1 MKADSRRRA
10 GGMHPRLGVFRHNP
24 RAGNPAARSRVA
36 GRVETQER
44 LGGGPTMS
52 VTALIRAMR
61 PHHWLKNG
69 LVFVPILL
77 NHDVF
82 DPHAL
87 WLGLVAFV
95 AFSLIASAIYL
106 LNDIKDVE
114 ADRRHPT
121 KCKRPL
127 AAGEIT
133 AGQAYAAV
141 PLLLVAA
148 FSTVLL
154 VPQPW
159 HYLLALLAY
168 LFLAL
173 AYLLF
178 LKRKLLVD
186 VLGLAAMHTLRILVG
201 NAAAAIP
208 VSSWLLAFSMFL
220 FLSLALVKRYAELR
234 ITEDRSGLKKAGR
247 GYHAEDI
254 EALSQLGM
262 ASGCTCALIMALYV
276 DSANVKQLYRHP
288 ELIWLL
294 CPIVLYQMARIWF
307 MARRG
312 GMPDDPLVFMIRD
325 WRSQLMG
332 LVVVVIM
339 VAATIL
345 P

>member
-1 MKADSRRRA
+1 
-10 GGMHPRLGVFRHNP
+10 MHPGLGFSPDNRSGRHSRP
-24 RAGNPAARSRVA
+24 RAAPCGRASTGATGRAMSA
-36 GRVETQER
+36 G
-44 LGGGPTMS
+44 
-52 VTALIRAMR
+52 ALIRAMR

-69 LVFVPILL
+69 LVFVPIVL

-82 DPHAL
+82 DLQAL
-87 WLGLVAFV
+87 FAGAVAFV
-95 AFSLIASAIYL
+95 AFSLLASAIYL
-106 LNDIKDVE
+106 LNDIRDVE

-133 AGQAYAAV
+133 VKQAYMAV
-141 PLLLVAA
+141 PALLLAA
-148 FSTVLL
+148 FGLAALL
-154 VPQPW
+154 PKPAHFV
-159 HYLLALLAY
+159 LALTSY

-186 VLGLAAMHTLRILVG
+186 VLGLAALHTLRILAG
-201 NAAAAIP
+201 NAAAGIP
-208 VSSWLLAFSMFL
+208 LSSWLLAFSIFL

-234 ITEDRSGLKKAGR
+234 ITQDQSGLKKAGR

-262 ASGCTCALIMALYV
+262 ASGCTCALILALYV
-276 DSANVKQLYRHP
+276 DSDAVRQLYRHP
-288 ELIWLL
+288 ELIWLT
-294 CPIVLYQMARIWF
+294 CPIILYQMARIWF
-307 MARRG
+307 LARRG
-312 GMPDDPLVFMIRD
+312 QVPDDPLVFMIRD

-332 LVVVVIM
+332 LVVAAIM
-339 VAATIL
+339 AAATLL

>member
-1 MKADSRRRA
+1 
-10 GGMHPRLGVFRHNP
+10 
-24 RAGNPAARSRVA
+24 
-36 GRVETQER
+36 
-44 LGGGPTMS
+44 MS
-52 VTALIRAMR
+52 LTAMIWAMR
-61 PHHWLKNG
+61 PLHWLKNG
-69 LVFVPILL
+69 LVFIPILL

-82 DPHAL
+82 DIEAL
-87 WLGLVAFV
+87 WHGLIAFV

-114 ADRRHPT
+114 ADRHHPT

-133 AGQAYAAV
+133 QTQAYAAV
-141 PLLLVAA
+141 PVLLVAA
-148 FSTVLL
+148 FSTVMF
-154 VPQPW
+154 VPQPKIFA
-159 HYLLALLAY
+159 LSLLAY

-186 VLGLAAMHTLRILVG
+186 VLGLAAMHTLRILAG

-234 ITEDRSGLKKAGR
+234 ITQDQSGLKKAGR

-288 ELIWLL
+288 ELIWLV
-294 CPIVLYQMARIWF
+294 CPIILYQMARIWF
-307 MARRG
+307 LARRG
-312 GMPDDPLVFMIRD
+312 HMPDDPLVFMIRD
-325 WRSQLMG
+325 WRSQVMG
-332 LVVVVIM
+332 LLVVAIM
-339 VAATIL
+339 IAATLL

>member
-1 MKADSRRRA
+1 
-10 GGMHPRLGVFRHNP
+10 
-24 RAGNPAARSRVA
+24 
-36 GRVETQER
+36 
-44 LGGGPTMS
+44 MS
-52 VTALIRAMR
+52 LTAMIWAMR
-61 PHHWLKNG
+61 PLHWLKNG
-69 LVFVPILL
+69 LVFIPILL

-82 DPHAL
+82 DIEAL
-87 WLGLVAFV
+87 WHGLIAFV

-114 ADRRHPT
+114 ADRHHPT

-133 AGQAYAAV
+133 QTQAYAAV
-141 PLLLVAA
+141 PVLLVAA
-148 FSTVLL
+148 FSTVMF
-154 VPQPW
+154 VPQPKIFA
-159 HYLLALLAY
+159 LSLLAY

-186 VLGLAAMHTLRILVG
+186 VLGLAAMHTLRILAG

-234 ITEDRSGLKKAGR
+234 ITQDQSGLKKAGR

-288 ELIWLL
+288 ELIWLV
-294 CPIVLYQMARIWF
+294 CPIILYQMAPIWF
-307 MARRG
+307 LARRG
-312 GMPDDPLVFMIRD
+312 HMPDDPLVFMIRD
-325 WRSQLMG
+325 WRSQVMG
-332 LVVVVIM
+332 LLVVAIM
-339 VAATIL
+339 IAATLL

>member
-1 MKADSRRRA
+1 
-10 GGMHPRLGVFRHNP
+10 
-24 RAGNPAARSRVA
+24 
-36 GRVETQER
+36 
-44 LGGGPTMS
+44 MS
-52 VTALIRAMR
+52 LTAMIWAMR
-61 PHHWLKNG
+61 PLHWLKNG
-69 LVFVPILL
+69 LVFIPILL

-82 DPHAL
+82 DIEAL
-87 WLGLVAFV
+87 WHGLIAFV

-106 LNDIKDVE
+106 LNDIMDVE
-114 ADRRHPT
+114 ADRHHPT

-133 AGQAYAAV
+133 QTQAYAAV
-141 PLLLVAA
+141 PVLLVAA
-148 FSTVLL
+148 FSTVMF
-154 VPQPW
+154 VPQPKIFA
-159 HYLLALLAY
+159 LSLLAY

-178 LKRKLLVD
+178 LKRRLLVD
-186 VLGLAAMHTLRILVG
+186 VLGLAAMHTLRILAG

-234 ITEDRSGLKKAGR
+234 ITQDQSGLKKAGR

-288 ELIWLL
+288 ELIWLV
-294 CPIVLYQMARIWF
+294 CPIILYQMARIWF
-307 MARRG
+307 LARRG
-312 GMPDDPLVFMIRD
+312 HMPDDPLVFMIRD
-325 WRSQLMG
+325 WRSQVMG
-332 LVVVVIM
+332 LLVVAIM
-339 VAATIL
+339 IAATLL

>member
-1 MKADSRRRA
+1 
-10 GGMHPRLGVFRHNP
+10 
-24 RAGNPAARSRVA
+24 
-36 GRVETQER
+36 
-44 LGGGPTMS
+44 MS
-52 VTALIRAMR
+52 ASALIRAMR

-82 DPHAL
+82 ESGAL
-87 WLGLVAFV
+87 WSGAVAFLS
-95 AFSLIASAIYL
+95 FSLLASAIYL

-121 KCKRPL
+121 KRRRPL

-133 AGQAYAAV
+133 VGQAYAAV
-141 PLLLVAA
+141 PVLLAAA
-148 FSTVLL
+148 FGLTALT
-154 VPQPW
+154 PQPR
-159 HYLLALLAY
+159 HFLLALLTY

-178 LKRKLLVD
+178 LKRRLLVD
-186 VLGLAAMHTLRILVG
+186 VLGLAALHTLRILAG
-201 NAAAAIP
+201 NAAAGIP
-208 VSSWLLAFSMFL
+208 ISSWLLAFSMFL

-234 ITEDRSGLKKAGR
+234 ITQDQSGLKNAGR
-247 GYHAEDI
+247 GYQAEDL

-276 DSANVKQLYRHP
+276 DSAAVKQLYRHP
-288 ELIWLL
+288 ELIWLV

-307 MARRG
+307 LARRG
-312 GMPDDPLVFMIRD
+312 LMPDDPLVFMIRD

-332 LVVVVIM
+332 LVVAGIM
-339 VAATIL
+339 VAATLL

>member
-1 MKADSRRRA
+1 
-10 GGMHPRLGVFRHNP
+10 
-24 RAGNPAARSRVA
+24 
-36 GRVETQER
+36 
-44 LGGGPTMS
+44 MS
-52 VTALIRAMR
+52 ITAMIRAMR

-82 DPHAL
+82 DPAAI
-87 WLGLVAFV
+87 GYGVVAFV
-95 AFSLIASAIYL
+95 AFSLLASAIYL
-106 LNDIKDVE
+106 LNDIVDVE

-133 AGQAYAAV
+133 EAQAYAAV
-141 PLLLVAA
+141 PALLIGA
-148 FSTVLL
+148 FGLSAL
-154 VPQPW
+154 VPQPRLF
-159 HYLLALLAY
+159 LLALSTYLVLALLY
-168 LFLAL
+168 LF
-173 AYLLF
+173 F

-186 VLGLAAMHTLRILVG
+186 VLGLAALHTLRILAG

-208 VSSWLLAFSMFL
+208 ISSWLLAFSMFL

-234 ITEDRSGLKKAGR
+234 ITQDQSGLKKAGR

-276 DSANVKQLYRHP
+276 DSAAVKELYRHP
-288 ELIWLL
+288 EIIWLI
-294 CPIVLYQMARIWF
+294 CPIILYQMARVWF
-307 MARRG
+307 LARRG
-312 GMPDDPLVFMIRD
+312 QMPDDPLVFMIRD

-332 LVVVVIM
+332 ALVMLIM
-339 VAATIL
+339 VAATVL

>member
-1 MKADSRRRA
+1 MPVRA
-10 GGMHPRLGVFRHNP
+10 ACDRTERGEETRGMVLG
-24 RAGNPAARSRVA
+24 A
-36 GRVETQER
+36 
-44 LGGGPTMS
+44 M
-52 VTALIRAMR
+52 IRAMR

-77 NHDVF
+77 NHEVF
-82 DPHAL
+82 DL
-87 WLGLVAFV
+87 QSIGQGLVAFV
-95 AFSLIASAIYL
+95 AFSLLASAIYL
-106 LNDIKDVE
+106 LNDIVDVE

-121 KCKRPL
+121 KCRRPL

-133 AGQAYAAV
+133 AGQAYATV
-141 PLLLVAA
+141 PILMIAAFASALLLPKPPLFA
-148 FSTVLL
+148 
-154 VPQPW
+154 
-159 HYLLALLAY
+159 LALGAY
-168 LFLAL
+168 LALAL
-173 AYLLF
+173 AYLFF

-186 VLGLAAMHTLRILVG
+186 VLGLAALHTLRILAG

-208 VSSWLLAFSMFL
+208 MSSWLLAFSMFL

-234 ITEDRSGLKKAGR
+234 ITQDQSGLKKAGR

-276 DSANVKQLYRHP
+276 DSAAVKELYRHP
-288 ELIWLL
+288 ELIWLV
-294 CPIVLYQMARIWF
+294 CPIILYQMARIWF

-312 GMPDDPLVFMIRD
+312 QMPDDPLVFMIRD

-332 LVVVVIM
+332 ATVVAIM
-339 VAATIL
+339 VLATVL

>member
-1 MKADSRRRA
+1 
-10 GGMHPRLGVFRHNP
+10 
-24 RAGNPAARSRVA
+24 
-36 GRVETQER
+36 
-44 LGGGPTMS
+44 MS
-52 VTALIRAMR
+52 LTAMIWAMR
-61 PHHWLKNG
+61 PLHWLKNG
-69 LVFVPILL
+69 LVFIPILL

-82 DPHAL
+82 DIEAL
-87 WLGLVAFV
+87 WHGLIAFV

-106 LNDIKDVE
+106 LNDIMDVE
-114 ADRRHPT
+114 ADRHHPT

-133 AGQAYAAV
+133 QTQAYAAV
-141 PLLLVAA
+141 PVLLVAA
-148 FSTVLL
+148 FSTVMF
-154 VPQPW
+154 VPQPKIFA
-159 HYLLALLAY
+159 LSLLAY

-186 VLGLAAMHTLRILVG
+186 VLGLAAMHTLRILAG

-234 ITEDRSGLKKAGR
+234 ITQDQSGLKKAGR

-288 ELIWLL
+288 ELIWLV
-294 CPIVLYQMARIWF
+294 CPIILYQMARIWF
-307 MARRG
+307 LARRG
-312 GMPDDPLVFMIRD
+312 HMPDDPLVFMIRD
-325 WRSQLMG
+325 WRSQVMG
-332 LVVVVIM
+332 LLVVAIM
-339 VAATIL
+339 IAATLL

>member
-1 MKADSRRRA
+1 
-10 GGMHPRLGVFRHNP
+10 
-24 RAGNPAARSRVA
+24 
-36 GRVETQER
+36 
-44 LGGGPTMS
+44 MS
-52 VTALIRAMR
+52 VTAMIRAMR

-69 LVFVPILL
+69 LVFIPILL

-82 DPHAL
+82 DLQAL
-87 WLGLVAFV
+87 WHGLVAFV
-95 AFSLIASAIYL
+95 AFSLIASAVYL
-106 LNDIKDVE
+106 VNDIIDVE

-141 PLLLVAA
+141 PVLLVAA
-148 FSTVLL
+148 FSTVVL
-154 VPQPW
+154 VPQPNTF
-159 HYLLALLAY
+159 LLSLLAY
-168 LFLAL
+168 LFLAI

-186 VLGLAAMHTLRILVG
+186 VLGLAAMHTLRILAG

-234 ITEDRSGLKKAGR
+234 ITQDQSGLKKAGR
-247 GYHAEDI
+247 GYRAEDI

-276 DSANVKQLYRHP
+276 DSANVKLLYRHP
-288 ELIWLL
+288 ELIWLI
-294 CPIVLYQMARIWF
+294 CPIILYQMARIWF
-307 MARRG
+307 LARRG
-312 GMPDDPLVFMIRD
+312 DMPDDPLVFMIRD
-325 WRSQLMG
+325 WRSQVTG
-332 LVVVVIM
+332 LLVAVIL
-339 VAATIL
+339 VAATVL

>member
-1 MKADSRRRA
+1 
-10 GGMHPRLGVFRHNP
+10 
-24 RAGNPAARSRVA
+24 
-36 GRVETQER
+36 
-44 LGGGPTMS
+44 MS
-52 VTALIRAMR
+52 VAAMIRAMR

-69 LVFVPILL
+69 LVFIPILL

-82 DPHAL
+82 DPQAL
-87 WLGLVAFV
+87 WHGLVAFV
-95 AFSLIASAIYL
+95 AFSLIASAVYL
-106 LNDIKDVE
+106 LNDIRDVE

-133 AGQAYAAV
+133 PGQAYAAV
-141 PLLLVAA
+141 PILLVLA
-148 FSTVLL
+148 FSTVVL
-154 VPQPW
+154 VPQPKTF
-159 HYLLALLAY
+159 LLALLAY
-168 LFLAL
+168 LFLAI

-186 VLGLAAMHTLRILVG
+186 VLGLAAMHTLRILAG

-234 ITEDRSGLKKAGR
+234 ITQDQSGLKKAGR

-276 DSANVKQLYRHP
+276 DSANVKQLYSHP
-288 ELIWLL
+288 ELIWLI
-294 CPIVLYQMARIWF
+294 CPIILYQMARIWF
-307 MARRG
+307 LARRG
-312 GMPDDPLVFMIRD
+312 QMPDDPLVFMIRD

-332 LVVVVIM
+332 LLVTAIM
-339 VAATIL
+339 IAAATL

>member
-1 MKADSRRRA
+1 
-10 GGMHPRLGVFRHNP
+10 
-24 RAGNPAARSRVA
+24 
-36 GRVETQER
+36 
-44 LGGGPTMS
+44 MS
-52 VTALIRAMR
+52 FTAMIRAMR

-82 DPHAL
+82 DLAAIGHGFA
-87 WLGLVAFV
+87 AFV
-95 AFSLIASAIYL
+95 SFSLMASSIYL
-106 LNDIKDVE
+106 LNDIVDVE

-127 AAGEIT
+127 AAGQIT
-133 AGQAYAAV
+133 SGQAYAAV
-141 PLLLVAA
+141 PVLLLMSFGLAA
-148 FSTVLL
+148 LMPKPALFVLALGSYL
-154 VPQPW
+154 V
-159 HYLLALLAY
+159 LALLY
-168 LFLAL
+168 LFV
-173 AYLLF
+173 

-186 VLGLAAMHTLRILVG
+186 VLALAGLHTLRILAG

-208 VSSWLLAFSMFL
+208 LSSWLLAFSMFL

-234 ITEDRSGLKKAGR
+234 ITQDQSGLKNAGR

-276 DSANVKQLYRHP
+276 DSAAVKELYRHP
-288 ELIWLL
+288 EIIWLV
-294 CPIVLYQMARIWF
+294 CPIILYQMARIWF

-312 GMPDDPLVFMIRD
+312 QMPDDPLVFMIRD
-325 WRSQLMG
+325 WRSQVIG
-332 LVVVVIM
+332 AIVVAIM
-339 VAATIL
+339 VAATVL

>member
-1 MKADSRRRA
+1 
-10 GGMHPRLGVFRHNP
+10 
-24 RAGNPAARSRVA
+24 
-36 GRVETQER
+36 
-44 LGGGPTMS
+44 
-52 VTALIRAMR
+52 MR

-77 NHDVF
+77 NHEVF
-82 DPHAL
+82 DPTTL
-87 WLGLVAFV
+87 WHGVVAFV
-95 AFSLIASAIYL
+95 AFSLLASAIYL

-133 AGQAYAAV
+133 AAQAYAAV
-141 PLLLVAA
+141 PILLVAA
-148 FSTVLL
+148 FSSAWL
-154 VPQPW
+154 VPQPKIFLLSLAA
-159 HYLLALLAY
+159 YLLLALT
-168 LFLAL
+168 
-173 AYLLF
+173 YLLV

-186 VLGLAAMHTLRILVG
+186 VLGLASMHTLRILAG

-234 ITEDRSGLKKAGR
+234 ITQDQSGLKSAGR

-276 DSANVKQLYRHP
+276 DSAAVKQLYRHP
-288 ELIWLL
+288 EVIWLV
-294 CPIVLYQMARIWF
+294 CPIILYQMARIWF
-307 MARRG
+307 LARRG
-312 GMPDDPLVFMIRD
+312 QMPDDPLVFMIRD
-325 WRSQLMG
+325 WRSQIMG
-332 LVVVVIM
+332 LLVLLVMVV
-339 VAATIL
+339 ATVL

>member
-1 MKADSRRRA
+1 MPAKVSRDIK
-10 GGMHPRLGVFRHNP
+10 MPI
-24 RAGNPAARSRVA
+24 PA
-36 GRVETQER
+36 
-44 LGGGPTMS
+44 M
-52 VTALIRAMR
+52 IRAMR

-82 DPHAL
+82 DLAAL
-87 WLGLVAFV
+87 GHGVVAFV
-95 AFSLIASAIYL
+95 AFSLLASAIYL
-106 LNDIKDVE
+106 LNDIVDVE

-133 AGQAYAAV
+133 QAQAYAAV
-141 PLLLVAA
+141 PLLLIVAFA
-148 FSTVLL
+148 LTAL
-154 VPQPW
+154 VPQP
-159 HYLLALLAY
+159 HLFLTALSAYLVLALLY
-168 LFLAL
+168 LF
-173 AYLLF
+173 F

-186 VLGLAAMHTLRILVG
+186 VLGLAALHTLRILAG

-208 VSSWLLAFSMFL
+208 ISSWLLAFSMFL

-234 ITEDRSGLKKAGR
+234 ITQDQSGLKKAGR

-276 DSANVKQLYRHP
+276 DSAAVKELYRHP
-288 ELIWLL
+288 EIIWLI
-294 CPIVLYQMARIWF
+294 CPIILYQMARVWF
-307 MARRG
+307 LARRG
-312 GMPDDPLVFMIRD
+312 QMPDDPLVFMIRD

-332 LVVVVIM
+332 ATVVLIM
-339 VAATIL
+339 VAATVI

>member
-1 MKADSRRRA
+1 MSA
-10 GGMHPRLGVFRHNP
+10 G
-24 RAGNPAARSRVA
+24 
-36 GRVETQER
+36 
-44 LGGGPTMS
+44 
-52 VTALIRAMR
+52 ALIRAMR

-82 DPHAL
+82 DVRAL
-87 WLGLVAFV
+87 SYGVIAFV
-95 AFSLIASAIYL
+95 AFSFLASAIYL

-133 AGQAYAAV
+133 VRQACAMV
-141 PLLLVAA
+141 PLLLAAA
-148 FSTVLL
+148 FGLSLL
-154 VPQPW
+154 VPRPA
-159 HYLLALLAY
+159 HFVLALSTY

-186 VLGLAAMHTLRILVG
+186 VLGLAALHTLRILAG
-201 NAAAAIP
+201 NAVAGIP
-208 VSSWLLAFSMFL
+208 ISSWLLAFSMFL

-234 ITEDRSGLKKAGR
+234 ITQDQSGLKKAGR
-247 GYHAEDI
+247 GYQAEDV

-276 DSANVKQLYRHP
+276 DSAAVKQLYRHP
-288 ELIWLL
+288 ELIWLV

-307 MARRG
+307 LARRG
-312 GMPDDPLVFMIRD
+312 LMPDDPLVFMIRD

-332 LVVVVIM
+332 LVVAGIM
-339 VAATIL
+339 VAATLL

>member
-1 MKADSRRRA
+1 
-10 GGMHPRLGVFRHNP
+10 
-24 RAGNPAARSRVA
+24 
-36 GRVETQER
+36 
-44 LGGGPTMS
+44 MS
-52 VTALIRAMR
+52 VTAMIRAMR

-82 DPHAL
+82 DPGAL
-87 WLGLVAFV
+87 WHGLIAFV

-133 AGQAYAAV
+133 RGQAYAAV
-141 PLLLVAA
+141 PVLLALA
-148 FSTVLL
+148 FSTVPL
-154 VPQPW
+154 VPQPRI
-159 HYLLALLAY
+159 YLLSLLAY

-173 AYLLF
+173 IYLLF

-186 VLGLAAMHTLRILVG
+186 VLGLAAMHTLRILAG

-208 VSSWLLAFSMFL
+208 LSSWLLAFSMFL

-234 ITEDRSGLKKAGR
+234 ITQDQSGLKKAGR

-276 DSANVKQLYRHP
+276 DSAAVKQLYRHP
-288 ELIWLL
+288 ELIWLV
-294 CPIVLYQMARIWF
+294 CPIILYQMARIWF
-307 MARRG
+307 LARRG
-312 GMPDDPLVFMIRD
+312 LVPDDPLIFMIRD

-332 LVVVVIM
+332 LVVVLIM
-339 VAATIL
+339 VSASVL

>member
-1 MKADSRRRA
+1 M
-10 GGMHPRLGVFRHNP
+10 
-24 RAGNPAARSRVA
+24 
-36 GRVETQER
+36 
-44 LGGGPTMS
+44 
-52 VTALIRAMR
+52 IWAMR
-61 PHHWLKNG
+61 PLHWLKNG
-69 LVFVPILL
+69 LVFIPILL

-82 DPHAL
+82 DIEAL
-87 WLGLVAFV
+87 WHGLIAFV

-106 LNDIKDVE
+106 LNDIMDVE
-114 ADRRHPT
+114 ADRHHPT

-133 AGQAYAAV
+133 QTQAYAAV
-141 PLLLVAA
+141 PVLLVAA
-148 FSTVLL
+148 FSTVMF
-154 VPQPW
+154 VPQPKIFA
-159 HYLLALLAY
+159 LSLLAY

-178 LKRKLLVD
+178 LKRRLLVD
-186 VLGLAAMHTLRILVG
+186 VLGLAAMHTLRILAG

-234 ITEDRSGLKKAGR
+234 ITQDQSGLKKAGR

-288 ELIWLL
+288 ELIWLV
-294 CPIVLYQMARIWF
+294 CPIILYQMARIWF
-307 MARRG
+307 LARRG
-312 GMPDDPLVFMIRD
+312 HMPDDPLVFMIRD
-325 WRSQLMG
+325 WRSQVMG
-332 LVVVVIM
+332 LLVVAIM
-339 VAATIL
+339 IAATLL

>member
-1 MKADSRRRA
+1 
-10 GGMHPRLGVFRHNP
+10 
-24 RAGNPAARSRVA
+24 
-36 GRVETQER
+36 
-44 LGGGPTMS
+44 MS
-52 VTALIRAMR
+52 VTAMIRAMR

-82 DPHAL
+82 DPQAL
-87 WLGLVAFV
+87 WHGLVAFV

-133 AGQAYAAV
+133 KAQAYAAV
-141 PLLLVAA
+141 PVLLLVA
-148 FSTVLL
+148 FSTIVFM
-154 VPQPW
+154 PQPKTF
-159 HYLLALLAY
+159 LLALLAY
-168 LFLAL
+168 LFLAV

-186 VLGLAAMHTLRILVG
+186 VLGLAAMHTMRILAG

-234 ITEDRSGLKKAGR
+234 ITQDQSGLKKAGR
-247 GYHAEDI
+247 GYHAEDV

-288 ELIWLL
+288 ELIWLI
-294 CPIVLYQMARIWF
+294 CPIILYQMARIWF
-307 MARRG
+307 LARRG
-312 GMPDDPLVFMIRD
+312 HMPDDPLVFMIRD
-325 WRSQLMG
+325 WRSQVMG
-332 LVVVVIM
+332 LLVVVIM